1 MIKTYKPPHTHTHTH
16 MGVPSGSPSCY
27 RLITPPSPAT
37 SLYSPSPPLHCYV
50 TSIPTLPN
58 HSLLSEIFSTALCTA
73 LSLAAAAARS
83 AIGAISRV
91 DSCKP
96 VSTADQH
103 EAVRPENGGFR
114 HADQTIKFSEPTNA
128 QIDGIF
134 ELKIKTWISRALID
148 TRTIC

>member
-1 MIKTYKPPHTHTHTH
+1 MIKTYKQPHTHT
-16 MGVPSGSPSCY
+16 GVPSGSPSCY

-58 HSLLSEIFSTALCTA
+58 HALLSEIFSTALCTA
-73 LSLAAAAARS
+73 LSLAAARS

-96 VSTADQH
+96 VSTAADQH

-148 TRTIC
+148 TRTI